1 MCTEETM
8 IYNKDL
14 VLVRGGGD
22 LATGTIHRLVQ
33 AGFSVVVLEIP
44 QPTVIRHSVAFSQC
58 IFTGQTEV
66 EGVTAVMVTSPEDA
80 LQKITDEVV
89 PVLVDPEGVSRSVL
103 QPFAVV
109 DAILA
114 KRNTGI
120 TKAWAPI
127 VIGLGPGFT
136 AGEDVHAV
144 VETNRGH
151 NLGRVYYTGSA
162 EPNTGIPGDIAGFSK
177 ERIVRAPENGSFTPV
192 RAIGNNVMAGDL
204 LGYVGDVFVYSPLTG
219 MLRGL
224 INEGVAV
231 TRGMKIGD
239 VDPRNIRE
247 HCWTISDK
255 ARAIS
260 GGVLE
265 ALLHLKKRLEARG

>member
-1 MCTEETM
+1 M
-8 IYNKDL
+8 YKKNL

-22 LATGTIHRLVQ
+22 IATGTIHRLVQ
-33 AGFSVVVLEIP
+33 AGFLVIVLEIP
-44 QPTVIRHSVAFSQC
+44 QPTVIRHSVALAQC
-58 IFTGQTEV
+58 VFNGEV
-66 EGVTAVMVTSPEDA
+66 AIEGVKAVLASSAEDA
-80 LQKITDEVV
+80 LQKTTGEVV
-89 PVLVDPEGVSRSVL
+89 PVLVDPEGISRFVL

-114 KRNTGI
+114 KRNIGTNRD
-120 TKAWAPI
+120 WAPV

-136 AGEDVHAV
+136 AGQDVHAV

-151 NLGRVYYTGSA
+151 HLGRVYYTGTA
-162 EPNTGIPGDIAGFSK
+162 EPNTGVPGDIAGFTK
-177 ERIVRAPENGSFTPV
+177 ERIIRAPANGSFTAV
-192 RAIGNNVMAGDL
+192 RVIGDKVTAGDL
-204 LGYVGDVFVYSPLTG
+204 LGYVEDTSVYSPLTG

-224 INEGVAV
+224 INKGVAV
-231 TRGMKIGD
+231 KTGMKIGD

-255 ARAIS
+255 ARAIG

-265 ALLHLKKRLEARG
+265 ALLHLRKVLGVRG